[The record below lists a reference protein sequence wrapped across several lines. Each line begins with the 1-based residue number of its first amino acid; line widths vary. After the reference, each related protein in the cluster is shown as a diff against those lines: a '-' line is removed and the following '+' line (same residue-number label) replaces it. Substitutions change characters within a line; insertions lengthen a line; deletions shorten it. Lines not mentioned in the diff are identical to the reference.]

1 MAGAGSENDH
11 DPGITFLAGFSM
23 ADRSVGWQFFR
34 STGQGATLAFVL
46 LVPNLPAQSGST
58 PARAGAI
65 PPPGRAL
72 IVVGLPGDSE
82 HETLFR
88 ETVKTWREWLTGPLK
103 FPRDSVHILF
113 GAGGDAELG
122 REPAT
127 RESIRREVDKI
138 RSTLAAEGRLWV
150 LFLGHANLREGHA
163 FFHLPGPDLSDD
175 ECAAMFTGIRCREQ
189 VFWIT
194 TAASGAFLPGLSA
207 PGRIVITATMAGQ
220 ETIETEFPH
229 ALAEVCRMEPRELD
243 RDGDGTISVWEIF
256 LRTTEAVDARFQ
268 KDQRAP
274 TEHALLDDNGDRQ
287 GTERPEQG
295 RRAAKA
301 GETDDGTRA
310 RQTVIFRLGVDRSP

>member
-1 MAGAGSENDH
+1 
-11 DPGITFLAGFSM
+11 M

-163 FFHLPGPDLSDD
+163 FFHLP
-175 ECAAMFTGIRCREQ
+175 
-189 VFWIT
+189 
-194 TAASGAFLPGLSA
+194 
-207 PGRIVITATMAGQ
+207 
-220 ETIETEFPH
+220 
-229 ALAEVCRMEPRELD
+229 
-243 RDGDGTISVWEIF
+243 
-256 LRTTEAVDARFQ
+256 
-268 KDQRAP
+268 
-274 TEHALLDDNGDRQ
+274 
-287 GTERPEQG
+287 
-295 RRAAKA
+295 
-301 GETDDGTRA
+301 
-310 RQTVIFRLGVDRSP
+310 